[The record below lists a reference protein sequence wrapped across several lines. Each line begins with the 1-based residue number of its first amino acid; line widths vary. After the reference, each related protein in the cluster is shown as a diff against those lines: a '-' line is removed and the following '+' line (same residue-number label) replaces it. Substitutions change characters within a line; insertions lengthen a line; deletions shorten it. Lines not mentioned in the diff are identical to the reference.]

1 MVITMNKIRKS
12 FLKRFKITKRGKI
25 LRQITGQ
32 SHFFAK
38 KSTNILR
45 RKKKM
50 KLASDLVLGYQNY

>member
-1 MVITMNKIRKS
+1 MNKIRKS
-12 FLKRFKITKRGKI
+12 FLKRFKITKKGKI

-38 KSTNILR
+38 KSSKVLN

-50 KLASDLVLGYQNY
+50 KLAEDLVLDYQNY